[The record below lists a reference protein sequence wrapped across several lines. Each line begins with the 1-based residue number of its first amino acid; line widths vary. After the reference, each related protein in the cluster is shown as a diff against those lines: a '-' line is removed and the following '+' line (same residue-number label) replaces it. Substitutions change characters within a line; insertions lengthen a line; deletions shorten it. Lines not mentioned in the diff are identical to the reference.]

1 MIRSGPVQVRK
12 VETPDVMRAI
22 KVLRHRVFVEEQ
34 GVPEEEE
41 YDAYDDLAVHA
52 VAWNLGV
59 VVGTGRVFQ
68 DASGMTFIG
77 RMAVD
82 AAWRRRG
89 IGGQVLHFLEEV
101 ARQQGRQ
108 RVSLHA
114 QTYVKTFYASHGYR
128 EEGDVFLEAGIQ
140 HVMMSKDLG

>member
-1 MIRSGPVQVRK
+1 MASPAGVQIKRA
-12 VETPDVMRAI
+12 ETQEEMSAA
-22 KVLRHRVFVEEQ
+22 KALRRRVFVEEQ
-34 GVPEEEE
+34 GVLEEEE

-52 VAWNLGV
+52 VAWNQGD

-68 DASGMTFIG
+68 DTGGLILIG

-89 IGGQVLHFLEEV
+89 IGGQVLHFLEEI
-101 ARQQGRQ
+101 ARQQGRH

-114 QTYVKTFYASHGYR
+114 QTYVKTFYASHGYL
-128 EEGDVFLEAGIQ
+128 EEGDVFLEAGIE
-140 HVMMSKDLG
+140 HVMMSKELR

>member
-1 MIRSGPVQVRK
+1 MSAAK
-12 VETPDVMRAI
+12 A
-22 KVLRHRVFVEEQ
+22 LRRRVFVEEQ
-34 GVPEEEE
+34 GVLEEEE

-52 VAWNLGV
+52 VAWNQGD

-68 DASGMTFIG
+68 DTGGLILIG

-89 IGGQVLHFLEEV
+89 IGGQVLHFLEEI
-101 ARQQGRQ
+101 ARQQGRH

-114 QTYVKTFYASHGYR
+114 QTYVKTFYASHGYL
-128 EEGDVFLEAGIQ
+128 EEGDVFLEAGIE
-140 HVMMSKDLG
+140 HVMMSKELR